1 MDSEKRKK
9 VLKEVLKTLGVILAL
24 FLPLIVLLLACAA
37 IGKATGKNYGNNI
50 FFILALVVC
59 VLIAACGPPWYLIH
73 KFAKGKV
80 KTALYILLGLFLICP
95 RDIGSIDIS
104 LLANF
109 GKDVPVSYT
118 HLTLPT
124 IA

>member
-59 VLIAACGPPWYLIH
+59 VLIVSNSQICKRKSKDSLIH
-73 KFAKGKV
+73 FVG
-80 KTALYILLGLFLICP
+80 T
-95 RDIGSIDIS
+95 
-104 LLANF
+104 
-109 GKDVPVSYT
+109 VPYLSERYW
-118 HLTLPT
+118 LN
-124 IA
+124 